1 MHNFIHNL
9 IDLKVSMA
17 GLVFALI
24 TFSNLELSIK
34 ITGSIIFVGYT
45 IRRWYLMEKKNKNK
59 NKEDEL

>member
-1 MHNFIHNL
+1 MHNYFNNL

-17 GLVFALI
+17 GFLFALI

-34 ITGSIIFVGYT
+34 IVGSILFVGYT
-45 IRRWYLMEKKNKNK
+45 ARRWYIMEKKNK